1 MRTYPF
7 AKISAR
13 NFPTPAD
20 IRNPWIFPNDVAVVI
35 CVSQYYDEALADVFK
50 QRGVEY
56 HYLPL
61 EEEVED
67 IGWENI
73 KKAVRIILQADKEDK
88 RVIVHCDFG
97 AHRSRLIVEAFHF
110 AKFGEHFIDN
120 YHGYSNRI
128 IYNCSNHHLPPLE
141 IVEQELIQL
150 AQTTNEQKT
159 MNNIFSKLFQ
169 RKPYKGIMGA
179 IIGDIGGAPHEFI
192 ECKTTLFELFKHSS
206 RYTDDSVMTVAVA
219 EWLLTGENLPDV
231 MRKWGERE
239 PCAGYGGMF
248 YRWLFPMDEEDK
260 QPYNSYGNGSGMRV
274 SPCGY
279 IAKSLYEALDLAKQ
293 SAEVSHNHPEG
304 IKGAQA
310 IAAAIYLAR
319 TGKSKEEIKE
329 YIEQTFEYDLSRSC
343 DDIRPTY
350 CFNECCQTSCPEAII
365 AFLDSHDY
373 ESAIRLAVSLG
384 GDADTLAC
392 MAGGIAAAY
401 YGVPQWILKEGRKRL
416 TKEMLEVVDRF
427 DKLVDKR

>member
-13 NFPTPAD
+13 NFPTSAD

-50 QRGVEY
+50 QRGAEY

-61 EEEVED
+61 EEEVDD

-73 KKAVRIILQADKEDK
+73 KKAVAIILQADKKDK
-88 RVIVHCDFG
+88 RVVVHCDFG
-97 AHRSRLIVEAFHF
+97 AHRSRLVVEAFHF
-110 AKFGEHFIDN
+110 AKFGEHFSDE

-141 IVEQELIQL
+141 VVEQELVQL
-150 AQTTNEQKT
+150 AQRTNEQKN

-179 IIGDIGGAPHEFI
+179 IIGDIVGVPYEFK
-192 ECKTTLFELFKHSS
+192 EHKSTEFKLFSQQSQLS
-206 RYTDDSVMTVAVA
+206 DDTVMTVAVA
-219 EWLLTGENLPDV
+219 EWLLTSGDLAET
-231 MRKWGERE
+231 MRKWGKSD
-239 PCAGYGGMF
+239 PYAGYGGMF
-248 YRWLFPMDEEDK
+248 YRWLFPQNESEK
-260 QPYNSYGNGSGMRV
+260 QPHNSYGNGSGMRV

-279 IAKSLYEALDLAKQ
+279 FAKTLDEALDLAKQ

-310 IAAAIYLAR
+310 IASAIFLAR
-319 TGKSKEEIKE
+319 SGRHKKEIKR
-329 YIEQTFEYDLSRSC
+329 YIENTFNYDLSRTC
-343 DDIRPTY
+343 DDIRPKY
-350 CFNECCQTSCPEAII
+350 SFNECCQTSCPESII

-373 ESAIRLAVSLG
+373 ESAVRLAVSLG

-392 MAGGIAAAY
+392 MAGSIAAAY

-427 DKLVDKR
+427 DKLCHQQ